1 MTSKVHLDSIEDAV
15 AALRQGE
22 IIIVVDDEDRENEGD
37 FVVASEKVDAA
48 AINFLSKHGR
58 GLICL
63 PATRERLEELGLHP
77 MVARNSAPLGTSFTV
92 SVDAAAG
99 ITTGISAHDRAKT
112 VRLFVDPRTTPADLA
127 RPGHIFPLEAKKGG
141 VLQRAGHT
149 EAAVDLCR
157 LAGLYPAGVLCEI
170 LDDDGSMARLP
181 KLRRLADEFNLILV
195 AIADLIAYRRL
206 HEKLVRREVEVE
218 FPTRFGLFRLV
229 AYSTSV
235 DSALHLAL
243 VMGDIQPG
251 VPALVRVHSECM
263 TGDLFHS
270 LRCDCGDQ
278 LEAAAR
284 GHRRARK
291 WRAPVHAPGRAR
303 HRPAE
308 QAESLSPPGRRERY
322 RRGQSCVLASRR
334 T

>member
-15 AALRQGE
+15 AALRRGE

-127 RPGHIFPLEAKKGG
+127 RPGHIFPLEARKGG

-157 LAGLYPAGVLCEI
+157 LAGSTPRAC
-170 LDDDGSMARLP
+170 S
-181 KLRRLADEFNLILV
+181 ADP
-195 AIADLIAYRRL
+195 R
-206 HEKLVRREVEVE
+206 
-218 FPTRFGLFRLV
+218 
-229 AYSTSV
+229 
-235 DSALHLAL
+235 
-243 VMGDIQPG
+243 
-251 VPALVRVHSECM
+251 
-263 TGDLFHS
+263 
-270 LRCDCGDQ
+270 
-278 LEAAAR
+278 
-284 GHRRARK
+284 
-291 WRAPVHAPGRAR
+291 
-303 HRPAE
+303 
-308 QAESLSPPGRRERY
+308 
-322 RRGQSCVLASRR
+322 
-334 T
+334 